1 MTPKT
6 DIVNS
11 YKVTFVFDYT
21 TISTCVFAM
30 HEDACVDMAVDQI
43 YHDLGYSNLSSLF
56 DSAQDIEIE
65 LLDEDVL

>member
-1 MTPKT
+1 MTTTT

-30 HEDACVDMAVDQI
+30 HEDACADIAADQI
-43 YHDLGYSNLSSLF
+43 YEDLGYSNLSSILNG
-56 DSAQDIEIE
+56 AQDIVIE
-65 LLDEDVL
+65 LIDENVL